1 MGRECTVLLQLP
13 FEKNCGQDHLCE
25 GDLSVNLSFSGW
37 VSAVSFHRHTLKLWG
52 APILIE
58 WEVPL
63 FPFSSPSNKE
73 VLLFFL
79 LLYNIVLVLPYID
92 MNPLLIGRSSA
103 RSSCVPTAPPPLL
116 IQFQPI
122 SSESLSQSCLSL
134 FRLEILVVGSSLELN
149 VIVMVSNE
157 GEDSYGTVIS
167 FYYPAGLSYRRTLAI
182 QVNSFLGL
190 QWLGPLSCSRL

>member
-1 MGRECTVLLQLP
+1 M
-13 FEKNCGQDHLCE
+13 
-25 GDLSVNLSFSGW
+25 
-37 VSAVSFHRHTLKLWG
+37 SAVSSHSHTLKLWG
-52 APILIE
+52 SPILIG

-63 FPFSSPSNKE
+63 FPFASPFNKE

-92 MNPLLIGRSSA
+92 MNPILIGRSSA
-103 RSSCVPTAPPPLL
+103 HSSCVPTALPLLL

-190 QWLGPLSCSRL
+190 Q